1 MPDTNPRYTA
11 EVKLL
16 EKLRDEIL
24 NRKKVI
30 YEFTHGSWQNGI
42 GASQFTSGDYDP
54 LNPESVRT
62 FTFKL
67 KGKDLSEN
75 GGVFLRRKSD
85 FYLDFIL
92 FDYRFLV
99 KDRYEFVINGGKSLV
114 APSYDMD
121 LSYYVPDRELYKEAL
136 LEKLRDVYIEKNREL
151 PKNLLLP
158 LPATRVTSVQ
168 VCNTKS
174 NRVIEDFN
182 AHDVLHQ
189 ALTQREIEY
198 LEPLAHS
205 SSLMEIYQEVM
216 QRGSAENIEMIL
228 KAISK

>member
-1 MPDTNPRYTA
+1 MSSPMVPGKM
-11 EVKLL
+11 ELGLL
-16 EKLRDEIL
+16 NLLLVIMILLTLRVCVLSLL
-24 NRKKVI
+24 N
-30 YEFTHGSWQNGI
+30 
-42 GASQFTSGDYDP
+42 
-54 LNPESVRT
+54 
-62 FTFKL
+62 L
-67 KGKDLSEN
+67 KGKIYLKMED
-75 GGVFLRRKSD
+75 FLRRKSD

-198 LEPLAHS
+198 LEPL
-205 SSLMEIYQEVM
+205 
-216 QRGSAENIEMIL
+216 
-228 KAISK
+228 